1 MRTTVVR
8 DDELLAKA
16 RDYTGLVETSA
27 ILRAAL
33 TALVQR
39 EAARRLAR
47 LGGSQP
53 DLEYIPRRQTEP
65 A

>member
-39 EAARRLAR
+39 EAARCLAR

>member
-1 MRTTVVR
+1 MRTTIALN
-8 DDELLAKA
+8 DELLAKA